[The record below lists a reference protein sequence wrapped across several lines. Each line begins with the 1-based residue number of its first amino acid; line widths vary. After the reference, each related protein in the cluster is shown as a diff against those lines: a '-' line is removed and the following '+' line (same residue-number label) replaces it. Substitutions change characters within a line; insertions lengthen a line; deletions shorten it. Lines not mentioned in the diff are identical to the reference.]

1 MTRPLLL
8 FCFFAACTQPLSG
21 QAGVS
26 PAADDPSYDTLA
38 IQHRGRIKPFFAFT
52 QEITA
57 SLTGRTRVT
66 APEIGRLGSRQ
77 FVLSLWQQPEGWDDQ
92 PVILV
97 DNAAL
102 RKEIGLKGPDRFFS
116 FRRLTGIPALARLA
130 EEADVAR
137 ASGGSA
143 SVPPLASAAQT
154 VRTRLAILSSLLSGE
169 AFRMVPPPLGSRPE
183 AAWAPVAFSSAE
195 SIRGMQTQGQFSSAK
210 LRAEAF
216 YFSFHPFRWA
226 WGLWLLSAISLL
238 TLGRPAPDLARRL
251 GWSFA
256 LAGFL
261 LLVGGIALRVWLAGR
276 PPVTNMYESILWV
289 SFGTALFALVFS
301 LRHRS
306 QAYLLAASPVVILAL
321 IASDLQPAVLD
332 PAMNPLVPVL
342 RSNFWL
348 TVHVLTVT
356 LSYGAFALASA
367 LGHFLVL
374 LALRKNSPLSNG
386 DPGVVHL
393 YRSLQIGILLLATG
407 VILGGVWANYSW
419 GRFWDWDPKETW
431 SLVALLSYLVLLHG
445 RLAGWW
451 TGYGLAVGSI
461 AGFLTI
467 LMAWYGVNFVLGKGL
482 HSYGFGSGGQSYV
495 AAFALAELAF
505 LAFALLRRPRAA
517 LFRAPASTS
526 S

>member
-1 MTRPLLL
+1 MRRLL
-8 FCFFAACTQPLSG
+8 FLFCLLAVGAP
-21 QAGVS
+21 VR
-26 PAADDPSYDTLA
+26 ADVTLADNDSSYDSLP
-38 IQHRGRIKPFFAFT
+38 IQHRGRVKPFFGFT
-52 QEITA
+52 QEMAA
-57 SLTGRTRVT
+57 SLTGRTTVSV
-66 APEIGRLGSRQ
+66 PEHGRLSSRQ
-77 FVLSLWQQPEGWDDQ
+77 FILSLWQHPEGWEEE
-92 PVILV
+92 PVILI

-102 RKEIGLKGPDRFFS
+102 RKEIGLEGKERFHS
-116 FRRLTGIPALARLA
+116 FTRLSTLSRLNQLAA
-130 EEADVAR
+130 EADAAR
-137 ASGGSA
+137 ASGTA
-143 SVPPLASAAQT
+143 TPVPPLASAAQT
-154 VRTRLAILSSLLSGE
+154 VRMRLAIFSSLLSGD
-169 AFRMVPPPLGSRPE
+169 AFRMIPPPVGSRPG
-183 AAWAPVAFSSAE
+183 AAWAPAAFQSAE
-195 SIRGMQTQGQFSSAK
+195 SLRNLQSRGEFSSTK
-210 LRAEAF
+210 LQAESL
-216 YFSFHPFRWA
+216 YFNFHPFRWA
-226 WGLWLLSAISLL
+226 WVAWLLSAVCLL
-238 TLGRPAPDLARRL
+238 LAGHAASGFGRRL
-251 GWSFA
+251 GWLLA

-261 LLVGGIALRVWLAGR
+261 LLVGGFSLRVWLAGR

-289 SFGTALFALVFS
+289 AFGTSLFALFFS

-356 LSYGAFALASA
+356 LSYGAFALATA
-367 LGHFLVL
+367 LGHFLVIG
-374 LALRKNSPLSNG
+374 AIRKNAPLPND
-386 DPGVVHL
+386 DPGAMHL
-393 YRSLQIGILLLATG
+393 YRALQIGILLLATG

-445 RLAGWW
+445 RLAGWF

-495 AAFALAELAF
+495 AAFALAEVVFIL
-505 LAFALLRRPRAA
+505 FALLRRPRAVSA
-517 LFRAPASTS
+517 RAST
-526 S
+526 